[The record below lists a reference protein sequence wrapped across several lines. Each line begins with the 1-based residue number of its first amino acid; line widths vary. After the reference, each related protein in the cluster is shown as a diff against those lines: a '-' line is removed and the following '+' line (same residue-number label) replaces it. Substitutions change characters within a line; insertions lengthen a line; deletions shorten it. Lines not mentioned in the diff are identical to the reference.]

1 MAEIGELI
9 TTCNGR
15 LTLTS
20 GVPVTTSDVTAAT
33 TVYFTPYLGDHIALW
48 NGEAWIF
55 HQFEELSLSLS
66 GYTADT
72 NYDIWMYNNAGV
84 LALESTAWAS
94 ATARATA
101 LATLNGI
108 YVKSGDALR
117 RYLGTIR
124 TTSTTGQCEDRIRSR
139 FVWNYYNRVQ
149 KFVMANTPSA
159 STYTY
164 GSATVRPMNNLT
176 TIKIELVN
184 GVQEDTTSVRN
195 SCELRMDN
203 TEWGY
208 IGIGYDTTSS
218 MSQTLQD
225 VPHNDNTGGPIRLSS
240 YTHFIG
246 AVGIG
251 YHYLIGTEYVGQGT
265 ISFEPYGGARL
276 QGLYRC

>member
-33 TVYFTPYLGDHIALW
+33 TLYFTPYLGDHIALW

-84 LALESTAWAS
+84 LTLESTAWAS

-117 RYLGTIR
+117 RFLGTIR
-124 TTSTTGQCEDRIRSR
+124 TTSTTGQCEDSLTKR
-139 FVWNYYNRVQ
+139 FVSNLYNRAPRALR
-149 KFVMANTPSA
+149 KGATTDH
-159 STYTY
+159 TY
-164 GSATVRPMNNLT
+164 SVATLRAWNNDT
-176 TIKIELVN
+176 SHRVELVICLS
-184 GVQEDTTSVRN
+184 GLIVFHAA
-195 SCELRMDN
+195 
-203 TEWGY
+203 
-208 IGIGYDTTSS
+208 
-218 MSQTLQD
+218 MSFT
-225 VPHNDNTGGPIRLSS
+225 VGSGTGGE
-240 YTHFIG
+240 TG
-246 AVGIG
+246 VGINTTTG
-251 YHYLIGTEYVGQGT
+251 RDSYIIPILTNSVNVDWQRKAGAGFSFMTSRYNYIQVVEISYGTQTYRDYM
-265 ISFEPYGGARL
+265 ISCMVEM
-276 QGLYRC
+276 